1 MPASV
6 VSFDVTVDGRI
17 IESSGTTLKLAVTAT
32 DATGRAW
39 IANKEYEGRADTRA
53 YKDGYS
59 AGRDPFEN
67 VYVAIADDLLA
78 ARKTRSSADLANI
91 RRVSELRFAADF
103 APVAFSQYLAKDAK
117 SGQYKVLRL
126 PADDD
131 LLLQRI
137 RQIRERDYGMIDTV
151 SENYAAFSE
160 KLQEPYTGWRRYT
173 YDEIT
178 AEEKLK
184 AQARNRMAMG
194 AAAVA
199 AAIFVPDNCKSGS
212 TCDRATSAARYGAVA
227 GGVAAVIS
235 GYRKNE
241 ESKIHAESLK
251 EISGSFQ
258 SEAAPLVVDV
268 EGRTLRLTG
277 TAEEQ
282 YAEWRRLLH
291 ELYREETGLVPTAP
305 AADATHA
312 GSAGGRRGL
321 TQDDGTDA
329 RARTRR
335 PVCTDSPAGQWRN
348 LRGVAGGRRHA
359 RRARRAQD
367 LRTRPITAC
376 IARLDI
382 ELARVRSLGG
392 EHAVPIHGVL
402 QADESCAGRDGIPAG
417 RRSRP
422 VPRPVLRELEAG
434 RGRCHRGARG
444 RSCGKLGPSR
454 SEVQQ
459 CAAGRRRT
467 RTSCRFRPR
476 GTCRRSCGARRF
488 TLQRKPAA
496 AARRAGNPGRRSLCA
511 RRDALRADRRPSPV
525 LP

>member
-1 MPASV
+1 MKALWIAAAVAIVAVTGCVKETRPLPLKQATQATTEIPAEQLLDVGVHIFSPGIPKEVEDDPDLADKTRIYPDIRKAEARYFAMQLRDTLEGTGQWGTARVVPATV
-6 VSFDVTVDGRI
+6 VSFDLTVDGRI

-39 IANKEYEGRADTRA
+39 IANKEYEGLADTRV

-78 ARKTRSSADLANI
+78 ASKTRSSADLANI

-103 APVAFSQYLAKDAK
+103 APVAFSQYLAKNAK
-117 SGQYKVLRL
+117 TGQYRVLRL

-131 LLLQRI
+131 LLLQRV

-151 SENYAAFSE
+151 SENYSAFSE
-160 KLQEPYTGWRRYT
+160 KLEEPYTSWRRYT

-184 AQARNRMAMG
+184 AQARHRMALG
-194 AAAVA
+194 AAAIA
-199 AAIFVPDNCKSGS
+199 AAIFVPDSCSSGS
-212 TCDRATSAARYGAVA
+212 TCDRAVSAARYGAVA
-227 GGVAAVIS
+227 GGVAAVVS

-241 ESKIHAESLK
+241 ESKIHVESLK

-305 AADATHA
+305 AVDATTPGA
-312 GSAGGRRGL
+312 QAGG
-321 TQDDGTDA
+321 
-329 RARTRR
+329 
-335 PVCTDSPAGQWRN
+335 AG
-348 LRGVAGGRRHA
+348 
-359 RRARRAQD
+359 
-367 LRTRPITAC
+367 
-376 IARLDI
+376 
-382 ELARVRSLGG
+382 
-392 EHAVPIHGVL
+392 
-402 QADESCAGRDGIPAG
+402 
-417 RRSRP
+417 
-422 VPRPVLRELEAG
+422 
-434 RGRCHRGARG
+434 
-444 RSCGKLGPSR
+444 
-454 SEVQQ
+454 
-459 CAAGRRRT
+459 
-467 RTSCRFRPR
+467 
-476 GTCRRSCGARRF
+476 
-488 TLQRKPAA
+488 
-496 AARRAGNPGRRSLCA
+496 
-511 RRDALRADRRPSPV
+511 
-525 LP
+525 

>member
-1 MPASV
+1 MKALWIASAAAIVAVTGCVKETRPLPLKQATQATTEIPAEQLLDVGVHIFSPGIPKEVEEDPDLADKTRIYPDIRKAEARYFAMQLRDTLEGTGHWGTARVVPATV
-6 VSFDVTVDGRI
+6 VSFDLTVDGRI

-39 IANKEYEGRADTRA
+39 IANKEYEGLADTRA

-103 APVAFSQYLAKDAK
+103 APVAFSQYLEK
-117 SGQYKVLRL
+117 SPKTGQYRVLRL

-131 LLLQRI
+131 LLLQRV

-160 KLQEPYTGWRRYT
+160 KLEEPYTGWRRYT

-184 AQARNRMAMG
+184 AQARHRMAMG

-199 AAIFVPDNCKSGS
+199 AAIFVPDNCASGS
-212 TCDRATSAARYGAVA
+212 TCDRAASAARYGAVA
-227 GGVAAVIS
+227 GGVAAVVS
-235 GYRKNE
+235 GYRKRE

-258 SEAAPLVVDV
+258 SETAPLVVDV

-305 AADATHA
+305 AVDATTPVA
-312 GSAGGRRGL
+312 QAGG
-321 TQDDGTDA
+321 
-329 RARTRR
+329 
-335 PVCTDSPAGQWRN
+335 AG
-348 LRGVAGGRRHA
+348 
-359 RRARRAQD
+359 
-367 LRTRPITAC
+367 
-376 IARLDI
+376 
-382 ELARVRSLGG
+382 
-392 EHAVPIHGVL
+392 
-402 QADESCAGRDGIPAG
+402 
-417 RRSRP
+417 
-422 VPRPVLRELEAG
+422 
-434 RGRCHRGARG
+434 
-444 RSCGKLGPSR
+444 
-454 SEVQQ
+454 
-459 CAAGRRRT
+459 
-467 RTSCRFRPR
+467 
-476 GTCRRSCGARRF
+476 
-488 TLQRKPAA
+488 
-496 AARRAGNPGRRSLCA
+496 
-511 RRDALRADRRPSPV
+511 
-525 LP
+525 